1 MGFILSNGV
10 SDIQT
15 TLSFRPL
22 HQTQNKRKNLV
33 TRARSYQ
40 LDSSD
45 EEKLNEN
52 SEQIIPQS

>member
-10 SDIQT
+10 SNIQT
-15 TLSFRPL
+15 TLSFRSL